1 MSVYLSHINKNLGM
15 YLDLACTLR
24 ELKKELAELAG

>member
-15 YLDLACTLR
+15 YLDLARMTFSSFSRLHY
-24 ELKKELAELAG
+24 